1 MLIHKIDVAK
11 LQLDTAIN
19 LFLDDIDFIS
29 SLTLAGASEEISG
42 KLLERVGKDSM
53 LKKLHAWYKDTLGE
67 EIKYDEFAKKANLA
81 RNCLKHSHVKEE
93 DTLEIYKWE
102 AVQMIM
108 RAMIN
113 YKELAGVPSEPMNKM
128 AGWIEVNKDIYSTI
142 K

>member
-42 KLLERVGKDSM
+42 KLLERAGKNSM
-53 LKKLHAWYKDTLGE
+53 LKKLHAWYEDTSGE
-67 EIKYDEFAKKANLA
+67 EIKYGEFAQKANLA
-81 RNCLKHSHVKEE
+81 RNCLKHSNVKDE
-93 DTLEIYKWE
+93 DELEIYKWE

-108 RAMIN
+108 RAMTN
-113 YKELAGVPSEPMNKM
+113 YKELAGVPTETMKKM
-128 AGWIEVNKDIYSTI
+128 AGWIETNKDIYATI
-142 K
+142 E